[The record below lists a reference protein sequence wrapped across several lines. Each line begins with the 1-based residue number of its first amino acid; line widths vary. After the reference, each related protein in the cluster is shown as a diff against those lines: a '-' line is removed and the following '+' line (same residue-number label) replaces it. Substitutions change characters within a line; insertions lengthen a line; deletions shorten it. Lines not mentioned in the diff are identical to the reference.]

1 MVNYLFKLKK
11 YKSSEIL
18 VLFEK
23 QLFDIINFEYYK
35 KQILENLNLK
45 GEYKMEKIKC

>member
-18 VLFEK
+18 DLFRK
-23 QLFDIINFEYYK
+23 MVMFTAILYY
-35 KQILENLNLK
+35 
-45 GEYKMEKIKC
+45 

>member
-23 QLFDIINFEYYK
+23 MVMFTAILYY
-35 KQILENLNLK
+35 
-45 GEYKMEKIKC
+45 